1 MNFPQTTPFILGA
14 GLPIALGADHA
25 GVALKD
31 RLVAALVAAGREVL
45 DLGTHGTASVDYP
58 DFGHAVALA
67 LLDGRAGAG
76 ILVCGTGIGM
86 SITANRHHGIR
97 CALAHDVTTARLA
110 RQHNDANI
118 LAMGERVIGI
128 EVALDTMTAFLAT
141 PFEGGRHARRI
152 GRIDIADAQG
162 TTP

>member
-1 MNFPQTTPFILGA
+1 MNSPQAAPFILGA

-31 RLVAALVAAGREVL
+31 RLAAALVASGREVL
-45 DLGTHGTASVDYP
+45 DLGTNGTASVDYP
-58 DFGHAVALA
+58 DFGHAVARA

-76 ILVCGTGIGM
+76 VLVCGSGIGM

-118 LAMGERVIGI
+118 LALGERVIGI
-128 EVALDTMTAFLAT
+128 EVALEAMAVFLAT

-152 GRIDIADAQG
+152 GRIDAADAQG
-162 TTP
+162 STP